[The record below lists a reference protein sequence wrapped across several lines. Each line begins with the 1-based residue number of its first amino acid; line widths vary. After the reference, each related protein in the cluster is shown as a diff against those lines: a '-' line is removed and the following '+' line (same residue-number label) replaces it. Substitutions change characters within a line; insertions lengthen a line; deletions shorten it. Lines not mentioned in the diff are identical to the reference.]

1 MKNTIWILTAALAI
15 ISIVFA
21 IMYFG
26 TSGKLSSLQKEKE
39 EIQNSLTLATQT
51 ITDIQSNLDELD
63 SQLNINGEIPGTVTG
78 DRRTRLINTINSMRA
93 QIEND
98 KKRIADL
105 ELRLSRSSTQLRGV
119 QDMLDK
125 LKRSVADKEKVV
137 ADLQNRLGIL
147 NETLETERITS
158 RREIARRDQTISEKQ
173 SVIEEKDKDINTM
186 YYIVGT
192 RKELIDKK
200 IVDRRGGLLGIGKV
214 STMTD
219 QINLKEFY
227 TLNLLETAQITF
239 PATRKGYSILSSQ
252 NAASYRIDK
261 DGDFYVLRVTD
272 PQLFR
277 NQKYI
282 VIELL

>member
-39 EIQNSLTLATQT
+39 EIQNSLALATQT
-51 ITDIQSNLDELD
+51 ITDIQTNLDELD
-63 SQLNINGEIPGTVTG
+63 SQLNIDGEIPGTVTG

-105 ELRLSRSSTQLRGV
+105 ELRLSRSGTQLRGV
-119 QDMLDK
+119 QDLLDK

-158 RREIARRDQTISEKQ
+158 RQEIARRDQTITEKQ
-173 SVIEEKDKDINTM
+173 GVIEEKDRDINTM

-219 QINLKEFY
+219 QINLKEFS
-227 TLNLLETAQITF
+227 TLNLLQTAQITF
-239 PATRKGYSILSSQ
+239 PATRKGYSVLSSQ

>member
-1 MKNTIWILTAALAI
+1 MKNTIWILTATLAI

-39 EIQNSLTLATQT
+39 EIQNSLALATQT
-51 ITDIQSNLDELD
+51 ITDIQTNLDELD
-63 SQLNINGEIPGTVTG
+63 SQLNIDGEIPGTVTG

-105 ELRLSRSSTQLRGV
+105 ELRLSRSGTQLRGV
-119 QDMLDK
+119 QDLLDK

-158 RREIARRDQTISEKQ
+158 RQEIARRDQTITEKQ
-173 SVIEEKDKDINTM
+173 GVIEEKDRDINTM

-219 QINLKEFY
+219 QINLKEFS
-227 TLNLLETAQITF
+227 TLNLLQTAQITF
-239 PATRKGYSILSSQ
+239 PATRKGYSVLSSQ